1 MGWQGASI
9 PCAPLCAGCGRLGT
23 DAPCALP
30 RIHHVRRGILVDSA
44 LTARHGFVTIGLTEE
59 IEFAHWRKR
68 DDYLLKSEFLAPTML
83 ESKTILTLKGT
94 KFYWMFWQTKD
105 KEQQRFYLLPG
116 MGGRA
121 FRRKQKIILYW
132 SLAPG
137 LIVSGVVAWFPFAYH
152 RSPL

>member
-1 MGWQGASI
+1 M
-9 PCAPLCAGCGRLGT
+9 
-23 DAPCALP
+23 
-30 RIHHVRRGILVDSA
+30 
-44 LTARHGFVTIGLTEE
+44 TIGLTEE

-132 SLAPG
+132 SLAAG
-137 LIVSGVVAWFPFAYH
+137 LIVSGVVACILYVISRQPIK
-152 RSPL
+152 